1 MLATPPLSLYIHIPW
16 CVRKCPYCDFN
27 SHESPADIPEDD
39 YIDVLLS
46 DFDRDYADCG
56 SREIVSIF
64 IGGGTP
70 SLFSAAGFD
79 RILEH
84 LRRHG
89 NLANNIEIT
98 MEANPGTAEAKKF
111 SDFRSAGINRLSLG
125 IQSFDDSSLSILG
138 RIHDGKQSRLA
149 IETSLAAGFNNFNL
163 DLMHGLPNQTEAA
176 ALNDLAVAV
185 SYQPTHLSWYQ
196 LTIEPNTAFYRRPPT
211 LPLEDVLRGIQLNG
225 EALLFQQGFIQ
236 YEISAFAT
244 ENNQSKHNVNYWKFG
259 DYIGIGAGAH
269 GKISFPSEGTIIRTR
284 KHKQPNHYM
293 KNTIDHTAQRLVVGE
308 EERVLEFM
316 MNALRLKE
324 GFSIAEFEDHSGQAF
339 SSIAKQV
346 DSLNQSGLLLQ
357 LGQQIKATEKGY
369 HFLNNLLEEF
379 L

>member
-27 SHESPADIPEDD
+27 SHESPTDIPEDE
-39 YIDVLLS
+39 YIDVLLD
-46 DFDRDYADCG
+46 DFDRDYSDCSG
-56 SREIVSIF
+56 REIHSIF

-79 RILEH
+79 RILGH

-89 NLANNIEIT
+89 NLAENIEIT

-125 IQSFDDSSLSILG
+125 IQSFDDKSLTLLG

-149 IETSLAAGFNNFNL
+149 IETALGAGFNNFNL
-163 DLMHGLPNQTEAA
+163 DLMHGLPNQTETS
-176 ALNDLAVAV
+176 ALNDLTTAI

-211 LPLEDVLRGIQLNG
+211 LPLEDVLRGIQLSG
-225 EALLFQQGFIQ
+225 EAMLFQRGFSQ

-244 ENNQSKHNVNYWKFG
+244 ENRQSKHNLNYWKFG

-269 GKISFPSEGTIIRTR
+269 GKISFPAINTITRTR

-316 MNALRLKE
+316 MNALRLRE
-324 GFSIAEFEDHSGQAF
+324 GFSISEFEDHSGQAF
-339 SSIAKQV
+339 SAIAKQV
-346 DSLNQSGLLLQ
+346 DFLNQSGLLLQ
-357 LGQQIKATEKGY
+357 LGQQIRATEKGY

>member
-27 SHESPADIPEDD
+27 SHESPVDIPEDD
-39 YIDVLLS
+39 YIDVLLD
-46 DFDRDYADCG
+46 DFDRDYSEC
-56 SREIVSIF
+56 SRREIVSIF

-70 SLFSAAGFD
+70 SLFSGAGFD
-79 RILEH
+79 RILGY

-89 NLANNIEIT
+89 NLAEDIEVT

-111 SDFRSAGINRLSLG
+111 SDFRAAGINRLSLG
-125 IQSFDDSSLSILG
+125 IQSFDDKSLSLLG

-149 IETSLAAGFNNFNL
+149 IETALGAGFDNFNL
-163 DLMHGLPNQTEAA
+163 DLMHGLPNQTQSNALSDLTAA
-176 ALNDLAVAV
+176 I
-185 SYQPTHLSWYQ
+185 SYHPTHLSWYQ

-211 LPLEDVLRGIQLNG
+211 LPLEDVLRGIQLSG
-225 EALLFQQGFIQ
+225 EAVLFQHGFSQ

-244 ENNQSKHNVNYWKFG
+244 ENRQSRHNLNYWKFG

-269 GKISFPSEGTIIRTR
+269 GKISFPASDTIIRTR
-284 KHKQPNHYM
+284 KHRQPNHYM
-293 KNTIDHTAQRLVVGE
+293 KNTVDHTAQRLIVGE
-308 EERVLEFM
+308 DERVLEFM

-324 GFSIAEFEDHSGQAF
+324 GFSISEFEDHSGQAF
-339 SSIAKQV
+339 SAIAKQV
-346 DSLNQSGLLLQ
+346 DSLNESGLLL
-357 LGQQIKATEKGY
+357 LLNQQIRATEKGY

>member
-27 SHESPADIPEDD
+27 SHESPVDIPEAA
-39 YIDVLLS
+39 YIDVLLD
-46 DFDRDYADCG
+46 DFNRDYSNCD

-70 SLFSAAGFD
+70 SLFSASGFD
-79 RILEH
+79 RILSH
-84 LRRHG
+84 LRRHA
-89 NLANNIEIT
+89 NLAEDIEVT
-98 MEANPGTAEAKKF
+98 MEANPGTAEAEKF
-111 SDFRSAGINRLSLG
+111 SGFRSAGINRLSLG
-125 IQSFDDSSLSILG
+125 IQSFNDKSLTLLG

-149 IETSLAAGFNNFNL
+149 IETTLGAGFDNFNL
-163 DLMHGLPNQTEAA
+163 DLMHGLPNQTQSN
-176 ALNDLAVAV
+176 ALDDLTTAI

-196 LTIEPNTAFYRRPPT
+196 LTIEPNTSFYRRPPT
-211 LPLEDVLRGIQLNG
+211 LPLEDVLRGIQLSG
-225 EALLFQQGFIQ
+225 EDLLSQRGFGQ

-244 ENNQSKHNVNYWKFG
+244 ENNQSKHNLNYWKFG

-269 GKISFPSEGTIIRTR
+269 GKISFPALNTITRTR
-284 KHKQPNHYM
+284 KHKQPNHYI
-293 KNTIDHTAQRLVVGE
+293 KNTTDHTAERLVVGE
-308 EERVLEFM
+308 EDKVLEFM

-324 GFSIAEFEDHSGQAF
+324 GFSVSEFENYSGQAF
-339 SSIAKQV
+339 SAIAKQV
-346 DSLNQSGLLLQ
+346 DSLSQAGLLD
-357 LGQQIKATEKGY
+357 QQHKQIRATTKGY

>member
-39 YIDVLLS
+39 YIDVLLN
-46 DFDRDYADCG
+46 DFDRDYSDCSG
-56 SREIVSIF
+56 REIVSIF

-70 SLFSAAGFD
+70 SLFSAAGFN
-79 RILEH
+79 RILGH

-89 NLANNIEIT
+89 NLVNDIEIT

-125 IQSFDDSSLSILG
+125 IQSFDDTSLAKLG

-149 IETSLAAGFNNFNL
+149 IETALAAGFNNYNL

-176 ALNDLAVAV
+176 ALNDLAVAI

-211 LPLEDVLRGIQLNG
+211 LPLEDVLRGIQLSG
-225 EALLFQQGFIQ
+225 EALLFQQGFVQ
-236 YEISAFAT
+236 YEVSAFAT
-244 ENNQSKHNVNYWKFG
+244 EKNQSKHNLNYWKFG

-269 GKISFPSEGTIIRTR
+269 GKISFPSEGAIIRTR

-293 KNTIDHTAQRLVVGE
+293 KNTVDHTAQKLVVGE
-308 EERVLEFM
+308 DERVLEFM

-324 GFSIAEFEDHSGQAF
+324 GFSISEFEDHSGQAF

-346 DSLNQSGLLLQ
+346 DSLNESGLLVQ
-357 LGQQIKATEKGY
+357 LNQQIKATEKGY